1 MSTVGG
7 PRLSTIPTFQNTY
20 SLDFDGVD
28 DYVQTSGV
36 YSELDG
42 LSNTAF
48 SFWMKT
54 SNNAG
59 VRIILAIGTPS
70 GDFRACQF
78 QIWSINGAI
87 AIYYNGLS
95 YNSYS
100 NASVISNNVW
110 THVLITRD
118 SSRAIGDKVRIYIN
132 GVDETSSD
140 ITRYLGTA
148 SAADTGLF
156 IGEHPNGYTSPFLG
170 NIDEVAIYNQDMA
183 AYISEIYSVDGAVD
197 LNNLDTAPQPI
208 DWYRNGDNGSW
219 KSPQFLLPNNSNKN
233 KLSNYSFEFDGI
245 DDVIPIRTMASMV
258 GVLDEVSYSCWI
270 RTSTPGVYQDYQCP
284 FGGYSNAG
292 AGWNIGKLGTP
303 YNTTNL
309 VIYTGGLIGTTIL
322 NDGNWHHIVS
332 TFNKTTKEGI
342 WYVDGNIEG
351 IKTLPSYLTHFAI
364 SIGAGNGTSDYYFFN
379 GNIDECS
386 VWSNVLTQIEVT
398 SLYNNGTPTDLTNLS
413 PYGWYRMGEEANF
426 TSNWLVDNSALDN
439 YSKRSFAFDGIDDKI
454 ELGNPTD
461 LQITGAFSFS
471 CWVNTTSTNYEGIY
485 FKGNSVAL
493 SDIYI
498 RRQNNGTV
506 RFFINNVSKN
516 VTSSTTVNDG
526 NWHHIMCVYVPS
538 TSMTIYID
546 GSQDAQNTTTIPV
559 SINNNYGNISIGE
572 GGGQF
577 FNGKIDEASIF
588 NTVVDIADVWDGS
601 GEPIDVSAV
610 SGIVGNYRMGED
622 ASFNGTN
629 WTIPDNVGTN
639 NGTSNAMTVDDL
651 VGESPNYT
659 GGGIS
664 EGMDIEDRVGN
675 APNSDNNTLS
685 INMEREDRVEDTP

>member
-7 PRLSTIPTFQNTY
+7 PRLSTIPKFTNTY
-20 SLDFDGVD
+20 SMDFDGVD
-28 DYVQTSGV
+28 DYLDLGTESTVASGNQFT
-36 YSELDG
+36 L
-42 LSNTAF
+42 
-48 SFWMKT
+48 SFWIKGNPT
-54 SNNAG
+54 GTGSSQRFLFSTDGSSKQNYSWYAHGSDFIWRNINSVPKFLSIG
-59 VRIILAIGTPS
+59 VLDNSWHHILVIFNPTGAAQTIRCFTDGANEVNVSTDYRYAPPYSFYDGPIRYIGGSPPRLYS
-70 GDFRACQF
+70 G
-78 QIWSINGAI
+78 G
-87 AIYYNGLS
+87 
-95 YNSYS
+95 
-100 NASVISNNVW
+100 
-110 THVLITRD
+110 
-118 SSRAIGDKVRIYIN
+118 
-132 GVDETSSD
+132 
-140 ITRYLGTA
+140 
-148 SAADTGLF
+148 
-156 IGEHPNGYTSPFLG
+156 PFNG
-170 NIDEVAIYNQDMA
+170 NIDEFAVWNDDQSANVSTIYNGA
-183 AYISEIYSVDGAVD
+183 APND
-197 LNNLDTAPQPI
+197 LTDLSPDY
-208 DWYRNGDNGSW
+208 WLRNGDNGSW

-245 DDVIPIRTMASMV
+245 DDVIPIRTMSSMV

-292 AGWNIGKLGTP
+292 ATWNIGRLGTP

-309 VIYTGGLIGTTIL
+309 VIYTSGLIGTTIL
-322 NDGNWHHIVS
+322 NYGNWHHI
-332 TFNKTTKEGI
+332 EGT
-342 WYVDGNIEG
+342 
-351 IKTLPSYLTHFAI
+351 KTLPSYLTHFAI
-364 SIGAGNGTSDYYFFN
+364 SIGAGNGTNDYYFFN

-386 VWSNVLTQIEVT
+386 VWSNVLTQSEVT
-398 SLYNNGTPTDLTNLS
+398 YLYNNGTPTDLTNLS
-413 PYGWYRMGEEANF
+413 PYGWYRMGEQANF
-426 TSNWLVDNSALDN
+426 TSNWLVDNSDLSN

-485 FKGNSVAL
+485 FKGNTVAL
-493 SDIYI
+493 NDIYI

-506 RFFINNVSKN
+506 RMFVNGSSIN

-546 GSQDAQNTTTIPV
+546 GSQDAQNITTIP
-559 SINNNYGNISIGE
+559 SAINNNYGNISIGE

-577 FNGKIDEASIF
+577 FNGKIDEVSIF

-610 SGIVGNYRMGED
+610 NGIVSNWRMGED

-629 WTIPDNVGTN
+629 WTVPDQFGTN
-639 NGTSNAMTVDDL
+639 NGTSNSLMVDDL
-651 VGESPNYT
+651 VGEAPNYS

-664 EGMDIEDRVGN
+664 QGMDIEDRVGN